1 MNMKLSLTTD
11 PTQAVEDILKV
22 GIAGFTV
29 EKLLTAVVAA
39 AVCLIVIKLLLGLLD
54 RTAARTH
61 MEPQIRRT
69 VRGLVKAMLI
79 FVTVIVVMGCLN
91 IPVTSLV
98 ALLSVAG
105 LAFSLALQGFLANMA
120 GGLQIVAS
128 KPFRLGD
135 YIEAGGCAG
144 TVAEIGLFYTKLNTV
159 DNKLIQLPNS
169 TIISGNIINYSAE
182 DKRRVELKVTAS
194 YDAPPEQVKAVLA
207 QVVGEH
213 PLTLATPE
221 PMIRVSAY
229 QDSAIEYIVRVW
241 CANGDYWTV
250 YYDLMDGLK
259 PAFDRAG
266 IEMTYPHLNV
276 HIMDS

>member
-213 PLTLATPE
+213 PLTLPTPE
-221 PMIRVSAY
+221 PLIRVSAY
-229 QDSAIEYIVRVW
+229 QDSAIEYIIRVW
-241 CANGDYWTV
+241 CATGDYWTV

-266 IEMTYPHLNV
+266 IGMTYPHLNV
-276 HIMDS
+276 HMMDS

>member
-1 MNMKLSLTTD
+1 MNTRLSLTTD

-213 PLTLATPE
+213 PLTLPTPE
-221 PMIRVSAY
+221 PMIRVNAY

-241 CANGDYWTV
+241 CATGDYWTV
-250 YYDLMDGLK
+250 YYDLLDGLK

-276 HIMDS
+276 HMMDS

>member
-105 LAFSLALQGFLANMA
+105 VAFSLALQGFLANMA

-213 PLTLATPE
+213 PLTLPTPE
-221 PMIRVSAY
+221 PLIRVSAY
-229 QDSAIEYIVRVW
+229 QDSAIEYIIRVW
-241 CANGDYWTV
+241 CATGDYWTV
-250 YYDLMDGLK
+250 YYDLLDGLK

-276 HIMDS
+276 HMMDS

>member
-213 PLTLATPE
+213 PLTLPTPE
-221 PMIRVSAY
+221 PLIRVSAY
-229 QDSAIEYIVRVW
+229 QDSAIEYIIRVW
-241 CANGDYWTV
+241 CATGDYWTV
-250 YYDLMDGLK
+250 YYDLLDGLK
-259 PAFDRAG
+259 PAFDRAC

-276 HIMDS
+276 HMMDS

>member
-207 QVVGEH
+207 KLVGEH
-213 PLTLATPE
+213 PLTLPTPE
-221 PMIRVSAY
+221 PLIRVSAY

-241 CANGDYWTV
+241 CATGDYWTV

-276 HIMDS
+276 HMMDS

>member
-1 MNMKLSLTTD
+1 MNTRLSLTTD

-194 YDAPPEQVKAVLA
+194 YDAPPEQVEAALKRL
-207 QVVGEH
+207 VGEH

-266 IEMTYPHLNV
+266 IEMTYPHQNV

>member
-1 MNMKLSLTTD
+1 MNTRLSLTTD

-39 AVCLIVIKLLLGLLD
+39 AVCLIVIKLLLSLLD

-79 FVTVIVVMGCLN
+79 FVAVIVVMGCLN

-169 TIISGNIINYSAE
+169 TIISGNIINYTAE
-182 DKRRVELKVTAS
+182 DKRKVELKVTAS
-194 YDAPPEQVKAVLA
+194 YDAPPEQVKAALA
-207 QVVGEH
+207 QLVGEH
-213 PLTLATPE
+213 PLTLHTPE
-221 PMIRVSAY
+221 PMIRVNAY

-241 CANGDYWTV
+241 CATGDYWTV

-259 PAFDRAG
+259 LAFDRAG

-276 HIMDS
+276 HMMDS

>member
-207 QVVGEH
+207 KLVGEH
-213 PLTLATPE
+213 PLTLPTPE
-221 PMIRVSAY
+221 PLIRVSAY

-241 CANGDYWTV
+241 CATGDYWTV

-266 IEMTYPHLNV
+266 IGMTYPHLNV
-276 HIMDS
+276 HMMDS

>member
-207 QVVGEH
+207 QLVGEH
-213 PLTLATPE
+213 PLTLPTPE
-221 PMIRVSAY
+221 PLIHVSAY

-241 CANGDYWTV
+241 CATGDYWTV

-276 HIMDS
+276 HMMDS

>member
-1 MNMKLSLTTD
+1 MNTRLSLTTD

-213 PLTLATPE
+213 PLTLPTPE
-221 PMIRVSAY
+221 PLIRVSAY
-229 QDSAIEYIVRVW
+229 QDSAIEYIIRVW
-241 CANGDYWTV
+241 CATGDYWTV
-250 YYDLMDGLK
+250 YYDLLDGLK

-276 HIMDS
+276 HMMDS

>member
-1 MNMKLSLTTD
+1 MNTRLSLTTD

-54 RTAARTH
+54 RAAARTH
-61 MEPQIRRT
+61 MEPQIKRLI
-69 VRGLVKAMLI
+69 RGLVKGLLI
-79 FVTVIVVMGCLN
+79 FLTIIVAMGCMN

-105 LAFSLALQGFLANMA
+105 LAFSLALQGFLSNVA

-128 KPFRLGD
+128 KPYRVGD
-135 YIEAGGCAG
+135 YIEVGSCAG
-144 TVAEIGLFYTKLNTV
+144 TVAEIGLFYTKLNTS

-169 TIISGNIINYSAE
+169 SIISSNIINYTAE
-182 DKRRVELKVTAS
+182 GKRRVDLTVTVS
-194 YDAPPEQVKAVLA
+194 YDAPPERVKAA
-207 QVVGEH
+207 MARMIGEH

-221 PMIRVSAY
+221 PMIHVKAY
-229 QDSAIEYIVRVW
+229 QESSIEYIVRAW
-241 CANGDYWTV
+241 CATDDYWTV
-250 YYDLMDGLK
+250 YYDLLDRMK
-259 PAFDRAG
+259 PAFDKFDV
-266 IEMTYPHLNV
+266 EMSYPHLNV
-276 HIMDS
+276 HMMDS

>member
-213 PLTLATPE
+213 PLTLPTPE
-221 PMIRVSAY
+221 PLIRVSAY

-241 CANGDYWTV
+241 CATGDYWTV

-266 IEMTYPHLNV
+266 IGMTYPHLNV
-276 HIMDS
+276 HMMDS

>member
-1 MNMKLSLTTD
+1 MNTRLSLTTD

-54 RTAARTH
+54 RAAARTH
-61 MEPQIRRT
+61 MEPQIKRLI
-69 VRGLVKAMLI
+69 RGLVKGLLI
-79 FVTVIVVMGCLN
+79 FLTIIVAMGCMN

-105 LAFSLALQGFLANMA
+105 LAFSLALQGFLSNVA

-128 KPFRLGD
+128 KPYRVGD
-135 YIEAGGCAG
+135 YIEVGSCAG
-144 TVAEIGLFYTKLNTV
+144 TVAEIGLFYTKLNTS

-169 TIISGNIINYSAE
+169 SIISSNIINHTAE
-182 DKRRVELKVTAS
+182 GKRRVDLTVTVS
-194 YDAPPEQVKAVLA
+194 YDAPPERVKAA
-207 QVVGEH
+207 MARMIGEH

-221 PMIRVSAY
+221 PMIHVNAY
-229 QDSAIEYIVRVW
+229 QESSIEYIVRAW
-241 CANGDYWTV
+241 CATDDYWTV
-250 YYDLMDGLK
+250 YYDLLDRMK
-259 PAFDRAG
+259 PAFDKFDV
-266 IEMTYPHLNV
+266 EMSYPHLNV
-276 HIMDS
+276 HMMDS

>member
-213 PLTLATPE
+213 PLTLPTPE
-221 PMIRVSAY
+221 PLIRVSAY
-229 QDSAIEYIVRVW
+229 QDSAIEYIIRVW
-241 CANGDYWTV
+241 CATGDYWTV
-250 YYDLMDGLK
+250 YYDLLDGLK

-276 HIMDS
+276 HMMDS

>member
-1 MNMKLSLTTD
+1 MRLSLTTD

-39 AVCLIVIKLLLGLLD
+39 VVCLIVIKLLLSLLD
-54 RTAARTH
+54 RTAVRIH
-61 MEPQIRRT
+61 MEPQVKRL
-69 VRGLVKAMLI
+69 VRGLVKGLLI
-79 FVTVIVVMGCLN
+79 FLTVIAVMSCLD

-98 ALLSVAG
+98 ALLSVVG

-159 DNKLIQLPNS
+159 DNKLVQLPNS

-182 DKRRVELKVTAS
+182 DRRKVELKVTAS

-207 QVVGEH
+207 QLVGEH
-213 PLTLATPE
+213 PLTLPTPE
-221 PMIRVSAY
+221 PLIHVSAY

-241 CANGDYWTV
+241 CATGDYWMV

-276 HIMDS
+276 HMMES

>member
-207 QVVGEH
+207 KLVGEH
-213 PLTLATPE
+213 PLTLPTPE
-221 PMIRVSAY
+221 PLIRVSAY
-229 QDSAIEYIVRVW
+229 QDSAIEYIIRVW
-241 CANGDYWTV
+241 CATGDYWTV

-276 HIMDS
+276 HMMDS

>member
-1 MNMKLSLTTD
+1 MNTRLSLTTD

-213 PLTLATPE
+213 PLTLPTPE
-221 PMIRVSAY
+221 PLIRVSAY
-229 QDSAIEYIVRVW
+229 QDSAIEYIIRVW
-241 CANGDYWTV
+241 CATGDYWTV
-250 YYDLMDGLK
+250 YYDLLDGLK
-259 PAFDRAG
+259 PAFGRAG

>member
-1 MNMKLSLTTD
+1 MKLSLTTD

-213 PLTLATPE
+213 PLTLPTPE
-221 PMIRVSAY
+221 PLIRVSAY
-229 QDSAIEYIVRVW
+229 QDSAIEYIIRVW
-241 CANGDYWTV
+241 CATGDYWTV
-250 YYDLMDGLK
+250 YYDLLDGLK

-276 HIMDS
+276 HMMDS

>member
-29 EKLLTAVVAA
+29 EKLLTAVVAV

-54 RTAARTH
+54 RTVARTH

-194 YDAPPEQVKAVLA
+194 YDAPPEQVKAALA

-213 PLTLATPE
+213 SLTLPTPE
-221 PMIRVSAY
+221 PLIRVSAY

-241 CANGDYWTV
+241 CATGDYWTV

-276 HIMDS
+276 HMMDS

>member
-1 MNMKLSLTTD
+1 MNTRLSLTTD

-159 DNKLIQLPNS
+159 DNKLVQLPNS

-182 DKRRVELKVTAS
+182 EKRRVELKVTAS
-194 YDAPPEQVKAVLA
+194 YDAPPEQVKAALT
-207 QVVGEH
+207 QLVGEH
-213 PLTLATPE
+213 PLTLPTPE
-221 PMIRVSAY
+221 PMIRVNAY

-241 CANGDYWTV
+241 CATGDYWTV
-250 YYDLMDGLK
+250 YYDLLDGLK

-276 HIMDS
+276 HMMDS

>member
-1 MNMKLSLTTD
+1 MNTRLSLTTD

-144 TVAEIGLFYTKLNTV
+144 TCLLYTSRCV
-159 DNKLIQLPNS
+159 
-169 TIISGNIINYSAE
+169 
-182 DKRRVELKVTAS
+182 
-194 YDAPPEQVKAVLA
+194 
-207 QVVGEH
+207 
-213 PLTLATPE
+213 
-221 PMIRVSAY
+221 
-229 QDSAIEYIVRVW
+229 
-241 CANGDYWTV
+241 
-250 YYDLMDGLK
+250 
-259 PAFDRAG
+259 
-266 IEMTYPHLNV
+266 
-276 HIMDS
+276 

>member
-1 MNMKLSLTTD
+1 MNTRLSLTTD

-207 QVVGEH
+207 ELVGEH
-213 PLTLATPE
+213 PLTLPTPE
-221 PMIRVSAY
+221 PLIRVSAY
-229 QDSAIEYIVRVW
+229 QDSAIEYIIRVW
-241 CANGDYWTV
+241 CATGDYWTV

-276 HIMDS
+276 HMMDS

>member
-1 MNMKLSLTTD
+1 MC
-11 PTQAVEDILKV
+11 IR
-22 GIAGFTV
+22 
-29 EKLLTAVVAA
+29 
-39 AVCLIVIKLLLGLLD
+39 D
-54 RTAARTH
+54 R
-61 MEPQIRRT
+61 
-69 VRGLVKAMLI
+69 
-79 FVTVIVVMGCLN
+79 
-91 IPVTSLV
+91 
-98 ALLSVAG
+98 
-105 LAFSLALQGFLANMA
+105 
-120 GGLQIVAS
+120 
-128 KPFRLGD
+128 
-135 YIEAGGCAG
+135 
-144 TVAEIGLFYTKLNTV
+144 FYTKLNTV

-213 PLTLATPE
+213 PLTLPTPE
-221 PMIRVSAY
+221 PLIRVSAY

-241 CANGDYWTV
+241 CATGDYWTV

-276 HIMDS
+276 HMMDS

>member
-1 MNMKLSLTTD
+1 MNTRLSLTAD

-54 RTAARTH
+54 RAAARTH
-61 MEPQIRRT
+61 MEPQIKRLI
-69 VRGLVKAMLI
+69 RGLVKGLLI
-79 FVTVIVVMGCLN
+79 FLTIIVAMGCMN

-105 LAFSLALQGFLANMA
+105 LAFSLALQGFLSNVA

-128 KPFRLGD
+128 KPYRVGD
-135 YIEAGGCAG
+135 YIEVGSCAG
-144 TVAEIGLFYTKLNTV
+144 TVAEIGLFYTKLNTS

-169 TIISGNIINYSAE
+169 SIISSNIINYTAE
-182 DKRRVELKVTAS
+182 GKRRVDLTVTVS
-194 YDAPPEQVKAVLA
+194 YDAPPERVKAA
-207 QVVGEH
+207 MARMIGEH

-221 PMIRVSAY
+221 PMIHVNAY
-229 QDSAIEYIVRVW
+229 QESSIEYIVRAW
-241 CANGDYWTV
+241 CATDDYWTV
-250 YYDLMDGLK
+250 YYDLLDRMK
-259 PAFDRAG
+259 PAFDKFDV
-266 IEMTYPHLNV
+266 EMSYPHLNV
-276 HIMDS
+276 HMMDS

>member
-194 YDAPPEQVKAVLA
+194 YDAPPEQVKAALA

-213 PLTLATPE
+213 PLTLPTPE
-221 PMIRVSAY
+221 PLIRVSAY

-241 CANGDYWTV
+241 CATGDYWTV

-259 PAFDRAG
+259 PAFDRVG

-276 HIMDS
+276 HMMDS

>member
-11 PTQAVEDILKV
+11 PTQAVEVILKV

-213 PLTLATPE
+213 PLTLPTPE
-221 PMIRVSAY
+221 PLIRVSAY

-241 CANGDYWTV
+241 CATGDYWTV

-276 HIMDS
+276 HMMDS

>member
-213 PLTLATPE
+213 PLTLPTPE
-221 PMIRVSAY
+221 PMIRVNAY

-241 CANGDYWTV
+241 CASGDYWTV
-250 YYDLMDGLK
+250 YYDLMAGLK

-276 HIMDS
+276 HMMDS